1 MHCSSWQATEPS
13 KETIVSEIHSH
24 LIAPLQRH
32 CPDDPLTILPS
43 YYPLK
48 LRRQCSSIFIDGL
61 LLRKNDPTSA
71 VGTRLVNIIVQKSNV
86 IHGTCFPVRT
96 TTVVVVGKDGH
107 ATFVEKTMR
116 RPIQLGKYEWDTQR
130 FDFELN

>member
-24 LIAPLQRH
+24 LIAPPQRH
-32 CPDDPLTILPS
+32 YPDDPLTILPS

-86 IHGTCFPVRT
+86 IHTVFPRKDDDGRGRGKRRSRYVRREDDAKANPI
-96 TTVVVVGKDGH
+96 GKIRMGY
-107 ATFVEKTMR
+107 AK
-116 RPIQLGKYEWDTQR
+116 I
-130 FDFELN
+130 